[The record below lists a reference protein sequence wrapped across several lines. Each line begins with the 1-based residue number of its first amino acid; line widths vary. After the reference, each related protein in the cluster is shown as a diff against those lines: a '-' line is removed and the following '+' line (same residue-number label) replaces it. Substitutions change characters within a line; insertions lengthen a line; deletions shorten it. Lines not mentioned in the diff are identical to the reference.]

1 MNKSTIDLQEIAQSA
16 RGPCRSSDILISAQ
30 DGPHPRL
37 HAGWAG
43 GEPDPALPA
52 RPVHHAPL
60 LPSRLRLRGP
70 DRVLHPGVPRRPAL
84 LRAGRLHQTLRIPVV
99 LHPPFVRSKS
109 HCAPGHPAWRSR
121 TPCLA
126 RVIDVSQDG
135 GAGGPIPSSYQYN
148 FNCVSHDRTALPAGD
163 FCFEIFQRLLLP
175 GLLATH
181 RITKFKSYPASPTTD
196 RQTDQNID
204 ALQVDLV
211 LNTGCT
217 DCLGRRRSPIFL
229 CPILRCVRFCNVR
242 FYFRYSV

>member
-84 LRAGRLHQTLRIPVV
+84 LRAGRLH
-99 LHPPFVRSKS
+99 
-109 HCAPGHPAWRSR
+109 
-121 TPCLA
+121 
-126 RVIDVSQDG
+126 
-135 GAGGPIPSSYQYN
+135 YQYN